1 MAELTM
7 QEMLDLQDQEMK
19 KIQIGATITGKV
31 TSIDNE
37 EIKLELEN
45 CAGFEGLIPVSELN
59 LEKGKYADEVYKI
72 GDEITGVINSVRQ
85 KDTTVTISKLA
96 ADKKVDYAE
105 LKEALENQT
114 ILTVEG
120 TKAIDR
126 GIFATYKTQEL
137 FIPISQLDT
146 KFVQDT
152 KNYVRKSLE
161 VYVKELDARRNRA
174 VASRREVLQ
183 ERLDK
188 ERAERNA
195 RIKAEREAERARIRE
210 EKAAERA
217 RVKAEKEAMF
227 DALEVGQKKE
237 GKVTKIMQYG
247 AFVDIGG
254 IEGLV
259 HRNNL
264 SWDRVENVED
274 FVTEGQE
281 VEVYVL
287 NIDQENRKFGLA
299 LKDINNDPWKIASEE
314 ISVGDIINVEVLRI
328 IESGAFVKVRESVEA
343 YLPISE
349 LSEDRVLKVQNV
361 VNEGDEIKVKVI
373 EFSYKNRRMKVS
385 KVEAEREPEEDISE
399 YLEVEDSLGSLGELF
414 KDKFKDLDVE

>member
-1 MAELTM
+1 MEELTM
-7 QEMLDLQDQEMK
+7 QEMLDLQDQEME
-19 KIQIGATITGKV
+19 KINIGATITGKV
-31 TSIDNE
+31 TSIDND
-37 EIKLELEN
+37 EIKLELED
-45 CAGFEGLIPVSELN
+45 CAGFEGLVPVSELN
-59 LEKGKYADEVYKI
+59 LEKGKYADEVYKV
-72 GDEITGVINSVRQ
+72 GDEITGVITNVRQ
-85 KDTTVTISKLA
+85 KDTTITVSKLQ

-105 LKEALENQT
+105 LKEALENHT
-114 ILTVEG
+114 ILTLVG

-126 GIFATYKTQEL
+126 GVFATYKSQEL

-152 KNYVRKSLE
+152 KSYVGKSLE

-210 EKAAERA
+210 EKAAEKA
-217 RVKAEKEAMF
+217 RIKAEKEAMF

-237 GKVTKIMQYG
+237 GKVTKIMPYG

-259 HRNNL
+259 HKNNL

-328 IESGAFVKVRESVEA
+328 IESGAFVKVRDYVEA

-361 VNEGDEIKVKVI
+361 VNEGDEVKVKVI

>member
-31 TSIDNE
+31 TSIDND
-37 EIKLELEN
+37 EIKLELED
-45 CAGFEGLIPVSELN
+45 CAGFEGLVPVSELN
-59 LEKGKYADEVYKI
+59 LEKGKYADEVYKV
-72 GDEITGVINSVRQ
+72 GDEITGVITNVRQ
-85 KDTTVTISKLA
+85 KDTTITVSKLQ

-105 LKEALENQT
+105 LKEALENHT
-114 ILTVEG
+114 ILTLVG

-126 GIFATYKTQEL
+126 GVFATYKSQEL

-152 KNYVRKSLE
+152 KNYVGKSLE

>member
-1 MAELTM
+1 MEELTM

-37 EIKLELEN
+37 EIKLELED
-45 CAGFEGLIPVSELN
+45 CAGFEGLVPVSELN
-59 LEKGKYADEVYKI
+59 LEKGKYADEVYKV
-72 GDEITGVINSVRQ
+72 GDEITGVITNVRQ
-85 KDTTVTISKLA
+85 KDTTITVSKLQ

-105 LKEALENQT
+105 LKEALENHT
-114 ILTVEG
+114 ILTLVG

-126 GIFATYKTQEL
+126 GVFATYKSQEL

-152 KNYVRKSLE
+152 KSYVGKSLE

-210 EKAAERA
+210 EKAAEKA
-217 RVKAEKEAMF
+217 RIKAEKEAMF

-237 GKVTKIMQYG
+237 GKVTKIMPYG

-259 HRNNL
+259 HKNNL

-328 IESGAFVKVRESVEA
+328 IESGAFVKVRDYVEA

-361 VNEGDEIKVKVI
+361 VNEGDEVKVKVI

>member
-1 MAELTM
+1 MEELTM
-7 QEMLDLQDQEMK
+7 QEMLDLQDQEME
-19 KIQIGATITGKV
+19 KINIGATITGKV
-31 TSIDNE
+31 TSLDNE
-37 EIKLELEN
+37 EIKLELED

-72 GDEITGVINSVRQ
+72 GDEITGVITNVRQ
-85 KDTTVTISKLA
+85 KDTTITISKLA

-105 LKEALENQT
+105 LKEALENHT

-152 KNYVRKSLE
+152 KNYVGKTLE

-237 GKVTKIMQYG
+237 GKVTKIMPYG

-274 FVTEGQE
+274 FVTEGQK

-328 IESGAFVKVRESVEA
+328 IESGAFVKVRDYVEA

-349 LSEDRVLKVQNV
+349 LSEDRVLKVHNV

>member
-1 MAELTM
+1 MEELTM
-7 QEMLDLQDQEMK
+7 QEMLDLQDQEME
-19 KIQIGATITGKV
+19 KINIGATITGKV
-31 TSIDNE
+31 TSIDND
-37 EIKLELEN
+37 EIKLELED
-45 CAGFEGLIPVSELN
+45 CAGFEGLVPVSELN
-59 LEKGKYADEVYKI
+59 LEKGKYADEVYKV
-72 GDEITGVINSVRQ
+72 GDEITGVITNIRQ
-85 KDTTVTISKLA
+85 KDTTVAISKLQ

-105 LKEALENQT
+105 LKEALENHT
-114 ILTVEG
+114 ILTLVG

-126 GIFATYKTQEL
+126 GVFATYKSQEL

-152 KNYVRKSLE
+152 KSYVGKSLE

-210 EKAAERA
+210 EKAAEKA
-217 RVKAEKEAMF
+217 RIKAEKEAMF

-237 GKVTKIMQYG
+237 GKVTKIMPYG

-259 HRNNL
+259 HKNNL

-328 IESGAFVKVRESVEA
+328 IESGAFVKVRDYVEA

>member
-1 MAELTM
+1 MEELTM
-7 QEMLDLQDQEMK
+7 QEMLDLQDQEME
-19 KIQIGATITGKV
+19 KINIGATITGKV
-31 TSIDNE
+31 TSIDND
-37 EIKLELEN
+37 EIKLELED
-45 CAGFEGLIPVSELN
+45 CAGFEGLVPVSELN
-59 LEKGKYADEVYKI
+59 LEKGKYADEVYKV
-72 GDEITGVINSVRQ
+72 GDEITGVITNVRQ
-85 KDTTVTISKLA
+85 KDTTITVSKLQ

-105 LKEALENQT
+105 LKEALENHT
-114 ILTVEG
+114 ILTLVG

-126 GIFATYKTQEL
+126 GVFATYKSQEL

-152 KNYVRKSLE
+152 KSYVGKSLE

-210 EKAAERA
+210 EKAAEKA
-217 RVKAEKEAMF
+217 RIKAEKEAMF

-237 GKVTKIMQYG
+237 GKVTKIMPYG

-259 HRNNL
+259 HKNNL

-274 FVTEGQE
+274 FITEGQE

-328 IESGAFVKVRESVEA
+328 IESGAFVKVRDYVEA

-361 VNEGDEIKVKVI
+361 VNEGDEVKVKVI

>member
-152 KNYVRKSLE
+152 KNYVGKSLE

-247 AFVDIGG
+247 AFVDIGDG
-254 IEGLV
+254 ISGLV
-259 HRNNL
+259 HISQL
-264 SWDRVENVED
+264 SQKRVKSPE
-274 FVTEGQE
+274 E
-281 VEVYVL
+281 V
-287 NIDQENRKFGLA
+287 
-299 LKDINNDPWKIASEE
+299 
-314 ISVGDIINVEVLRI
+314 
-328 IESGAFVKVRESVEA
+328 VK
-343 YLPISE
+343 
-349 LSEDRVLKVQNV
+349 
-361 VNEGDEIKVKVI
+361 EGDAVTVKIIKVA
-373 EFSYKNRRMKVS
+373 NGKVS
-385 KVEAEREPEEDISE
+385 LSIKALEEDKEAAKKAEETGVE
-399 YLEVEDSLGSLGELF
+399 YTEDAAGTSLG
-414 KDKFKDLDVE
+414 DLLANIKL

>member
-1 MAELTM
+1 MEELTM
-7 QEMLDLQDQEMK
+7 QEMLDLQDQEME
-19 KIQIGATITGKV
+19 KINIGATITGKV

-37 EIKLELEN
+37 EIKLELED

-72 GDEITGVINSVRQ
+72 GDEITGVITNVRQ
-85 KDTTVTISKLA
+85 KDTTITISKLA

-105 LKEALENQT
+105 LKEALENHT

-152 KNYVRKSLE
+152 KNYVGKTLE

-237 GKVTKIMQYG
+237 GKVTKIMPYG

-328 IESGAFVKVRESVEA
+328 IESGAFVKVRDYVEA

-349 LSEDRVLKVQNV
+349 LSEDRVLKVHNV

>member
-105 LKEALENQT
+105 LKEALENHT

-152 KNYVRKSLE
+152 KNYVGKTLE

>member
-31 TSIDNE
+31 TSIDNK

-105 LKEALENQT
+105 LKEALENHT

-152 KNYVRKSLE
+152 KNYVGKTLE